1 MTLAVVLGN
10 LCTSGLTLGVG
21 ARAWAPLRAGRTAR
35 MKYPRFVTR
44 VCQRDRAPAR
54 RSALARTPTPSV
66 RVLCRGS
73 LAALLVSIGDGFPA
87 PEDGYELWLRYRL
100 VADTAR
106 LAEYRAAIT
115 ELVVVSGEPT
125 LQVTRDELALGLNG
139 LLGRRVPV
147 ADAPTRDGALVVGT
161 PANSPAIA
169 SLPLAAALREAGPE
183 GFIIRALPVRGRRAI
198 VVAANRDIGV
208 LYGAFHLLRL
218 LQTGEPLAGL
228 DVVSAPRYGLRLLNH
243 WDNLDRTVERG
254 YAGAS
259 LWEWERL
266 PDSGHMRY
274 RDYARANA
282 SIGIN
287 GTVLTNVNANAL
299 ILTPQYLV
307 KVAAL
312 ARVFRPYGIKVY
324 LTARF
329 SAPLELGAT
338 PTADPRDERVRAWWA
353 AKAAEIYRAIPD
365 FGGFVVKANSEGQ
378 PGPQDYQRSHADGA
392 NMLADALAPHG
403 GIVMWRAFVYSNE
416 VPTDRVMQAVD
427 EFEPLDGAF
436 RPNVLIQGKNG
447 PLDFQPREP
456 FHPLFGRMSRT
467 PLLME
472 LQITKEY
479 LGQDTHLVFLAPM
492 WEEVLRADTY
502 ARGPGS
508 DVAGRIRGLAGVSNV
523 GTDRDWSGSDFNQAN
538 WYAFGR
544 LAWDP
549 MLSSAALAEAWV
561 RMTFSND
568 PRVVRPVVAMM
579 LASHEAAVNYMTP
592 LGLAHLMARG
602 HHYGPGPWVTGGRA
616 DQTSVYFH
624 RADSAGIGFDRT
636 ATGSNAVKQYFP
648 PLPERFASRD
658 SVPDALLLWFHKVGW
673 RERLRS
679 GRTLWEELLA
689 RYQAGVDTVRR
700 MQRTWDGLDGLVD
713 ADRFRR
719 VQGVLRIQEAE
730 ARWWRDASV
739 LYWQS
744 FSHLPL
750 PPGYEQPPPAQTLA
764 WYRQLRCPPDPR
776 KPRCEAVTGV
786 P

>member
-1 MTLAVVLGN
+1 MVLAS
-10 LCTSGLTLGVG
+10 CGLLSG
-21 ARAWAPLRAGRTAR
+21 ARRQIA
-35 MKYPRFVTR
+35 
-44 VCQRDRAPAR
+44 
-54 RSALARTPTPSV
+54 
-66 RVLCRGS
+66 
-73 LAALLVSIGDGFPA
+73 A
-87 PEDGYELWLRYRL
+87 PEDGYELWLRYAR

-115 ELVVVSGEPT
+115 ELVVTSGQPT
-125 LQVTRDELALGLNG
+125 MQAARAELALGLSG
-139 LLGRRVPV
+139 LLGRPVPIT
-147 ADAPTRDGALVVGT
+147 DAPTRDGTLIVGT
-161 PANSPAIA
+161 PANAPVIA
-169 SLPLAAALREAGPE
+169 SLPLDAALRDAGPE
-183 GFIIRALPVRGRRAI
+183 GFVIKTLAVGGRRAI
-198 VVAANRDIGV
+198 VLAANRDIGV
-208 LYGAFHLLRL
+208 LYGAFHLLRM
-218 LQTGEPLAGL
+218 LQTSEPLTRL

-243 WDNLDRTVERG
+243 WDNLDGTVERG

-259 LWEWERL
+259 LWEWARL
-266 PDSGHMRY
+266 PDSGHARY

-299 ILTPQYLV
+299 ILTPAYLV

-312 ARVFRPYGIKVY
+312 AGVFRPYGIKVY

-329 SAPLELGAT
+329 SAPIEIGGL
-338 PTADPRDERVRAWWA
+338 PTADPLDARVRAWWA
-353 AKAAEIYRAIPD
+353 AKADEIYRAIPD

-378 PGPQDYQRSHADGA
+378 PGPQDYHRTHAEGA

-416 VPTDRVMQAVD
+416 VSTDRVMQAVD
-427 EFEPLDGAF
+427 EFGPLDGTF
-436 RPNVLIQGKNG
+436 RANVLIQVKNG

-467 PLLME
+467 PLMME
-472 LQITKEY
+472 VQITKEY
-479 LGQDTHLVFLAPM
+479 LGQDTHLVFLAPL

-508 DVAGRIRGLAGVSNV
+508 LVAGSLRGLAGVSNA
-523 GTDRDWSGSDFNQAN
+523 GNDRDWCGSDFNQAN

-549 MLSSAALAEAWV
+549 TLSSTAIAEEWT

-579 LASHEAAVNYMTP
+579 LASREAAVNYMTP
-592 LGLAHLMARG
+592 LGLAHQMARG
-602 HHYGPGPWVTGGRA
+602 HHYGPGPWVTSGRA
-616 DQTSVYFH
+616 DQTSVYFN
-624 RADSAGIGFDRT
+624 RADTAGLGFNRT
-636 ATGSNAVKQYFP
+636 ATGGGSDAVRQYFP
-648 PLPERFASRD
+648 PLRERFASRD
-658 SVPDALLLWFHKVGW
+658 SVPETLLLWFHHVGW
-673 RERLRS
+673 SERLRS
-679 GRTLWEELLA
+679 GRTLWDELL
-689 RYQAGVDTVRR
+689 RHYQAGVDTVRW

-719 VQGVLRIQEAE
+719 VQGFLRIQEAE

-744 FSHLPL
+744 FSHLPF
-750 PPGYEQPPPAQTLA
+750 PPDYEQPPPAHTLA

-776 KPRCEAVTGV
+776 KPRCPA
-786 P
+786 

>member
-1 MTLAVVLGN
+1 MRPLAL
-10 LCTSGLTLGVG
+10 
-21 ARAWAPLRAGRTAR
+21 
-35 MKYPRFVTR
+35 VT
-44 VCQRDRAPAR
+44 V
-54 RSALARTPTPSV
+54 
-66 RVLCRGS
+66 
-73 LAALLVSIGDGFPA
+73 LAACGLLSGAGGHIPA
-87 PEDGYELWLRYRL
+87 PEDGYDLWLRYAR

-106 LAEYRAAIT
+106 LAEYRAAIS
-115 ELVVVSGEPT
+115 ELVLTSGEPT
-125 LQVTRDELALGLNG
+125 MQAARDELARGLNG
-139 LLGRRVPV
+139 LLGRPVPV
-147 ADAPTRDGALVVGT
+147 ADAPTRDGTLVVGT

-183 GFIIRALPVRGRRAI
+183 GFVIRALPLRGRHAI
-198 VVAANRDIGV
+198 VLAANRDIGV
-208 LYGAFHLLRL
+208 LYGVFHLLRL
-218 LQTGEPLAGL
+218 LQTEEPLAAL
-228 DVVSAPRYGLRLLNH
+228 DVVSTPRYGLRLLNH
-243 WDNLDRTVERG
+243 WDNLDGTVERG

-259 LWEWERL
+259 LWEWARL
-266 PDSGHMRY
+266 PDSGHTRY

-287 GTVLTNVNANAL
+287 GTVLTNVNANSAV
-299 ILTPQYLV
+299 LTPAYLV

-329 SAPLELGAT
+329 SAPIEIGGLT
-338 PTADPRDERVRAWWA
+338 TADPLDARVRAWWA
-353 AKAAEIYRAIPD
+353 AKSDEIYRAIPD

-378 PGPQDYQRSHADGA
+378 PGPQDYHRSHADGA

-403 GIVMWRAFVYSNE
+403 GMVMWRAFVYSNA

-427 EFEPLDGAF
+427 EFEPLDARGAF
-436 RPNVLIQGKNG
+436 RTNVLIQAKNG

-456 FHPLFGRMSRT
+456 FHPLFGRMART

-502 ARGPGS
+502 APGPRA
-508 DVAGRIRGLAGVSNV
+508 DVAARIRGLAGVANV
-523 GTDRDWSGSDFNQAN
+523 GSDRDWCGSDFNQAN

-549 MLSSAALAEAWV
+549 TLSSAAIAAEWT
-561 RMTFSND
+561 RMTLSND

-579 LASHEAAVNYMTP
+579 LASREAAVNYMTP
-592 LGLAHLMARG
+592 LGLAHQMARG

-616 DQTSVYFH
+616 DQTSVYFN
-624 RADSAGIGFDRT
+624 RADSIGLGFDRT
-636 ATGSNAVKQYFP
+636 PTGSNAVRQYLP
-648 PLPERFASRD
+648 PLRERFASRD
-658 SVPDALLLWFHKVGW
+658 SVPAALLLWFHHVGW

-689 RYQAGVDTVRR
+689 HYQAGVDTVRWL
-700 MQRTWDGLDGLVD
+700 QRTWDGLDGLVD
-713 ADRFRR
+713 TDRFRR
-719 VQGVLRIQEAE
+719 VQGFLRIQEAE

-750 PPGYEQPPPAQTLA
+750 PPGYEAPGHSLD

-776 KPRCEAVTGV
+776 KPRCDAVTGF
-786 P
+786 

>member
-1 MTLAVVLGN
+1 MP
-10 LCTSGLTLGVG
+10 S
-21 ARAWAPLRAGRTAR
+21 RE
-35 MKYPRFVTR
+35 FTR
-44 VCQRDRAPAR
+44 VNRCVPRSRQVPSRGLSRVIDATRPLALIAVPA
-54 RSALARTPTPSV
+54 SCALV
-66 RVLCRGS
+66 
-73 LAALLVSIGDGFPA
+73 LAALLRMPA
-87 PEDGYELWLRYRL
+87 VDDGYDLWLRYRL

-106 LAEYRAAIT
+106 LVEYRAAIT
-115 ELVVVSGEPT
+115 ELVVRSGEPT
-125 LQVTRDELALGLNG
+125 MQVARDELALGLNG

-161 PANSPAIA
+161 PANSPDIA

-183 GFIIRALPVRGRRAI
+183 GFVIRALPVRGRRAI

-218 LQTGEPLAGL
+218 LQTGEPLAGV
-228 DVVSAPRYGLRLLNH
+228 DVVSAPRYSLRLLNH
-243 WDNLDRTVERG
+243 WDNLDRSVERG

-259 LWEWERL
+259 LWEWARL
-266 PDSGHMRY
+266 PDSISPRY

-299 ILTPQYLV
+299 ILTPAYLV

-338 PTADPRDERVRAWWA
+338 PTADPRDARVRAWWA
-353 AKAAEIYRAIPD
+353 AKADEIYRAIPD

-392 NMLADALAPHG
+392 NMLADALAPYG

-427 EFEPLDGAF
+427 EFEPLDTAF
-436 RPNVLIQGKNG
+436 HNNVLIQVKNG

-456 FHPLFGRMSRT
+456 FHPLFGRMQRT
-467 PLLME
+467 PLMME
-472 LQITKEY
+472 MQITKEY

-523 GTDRDWSGSDFNQAN
+523 GSDRDWCGSDFNQAN

-549 MLSSAALAEAWV
+549 TLSSAAIAEAWV

-568 PRVVRPVVAMM
+568 PQVVRPVVTMM
-579 LASHEAAVNYMTP
+579 LASREAAVNYMTP
-592 LGLAHLMARG
+592 LGLTHLMARG

-636 ATGSNAVKQYFP
+636 ASGSDAVRQYFP
-648 PLPERFASRD
+648 PLRERFASRD
-658 SVPDALLLWFHKVGW
+658 SVPEALLLWFHHVGW
-673 RERLRS
+673 GERLRS
-679 GRTLWEELLA
+679 GRTLWDELLV
-689 RYQAGVDTVRR
+689 RYQTGVDTVRWMR
-700 MQRTWDGLDGLVD
+700 RTWDGLETRVDG
-713 ADRFRR
+713 DRFGR
-719 VQGVLRIQEAE
+719 VQNFLRIQEAE
-730 ARWWRDASV
+730 APWWRDASV

-744 FSHLPL
+744 FSHLPV
-750 PPGYEQPPPAQTLA
+750 PPGYEQPPPAHSLA

-776 KPRCEAVTGV
+776 KPRCPALTDMR
-786 P
+786 

>member
-1 MTLAVVLGN
+1 MKIRWVGLASVLVS
-10 LCTSGLTLGVG
+10 CGLLAG
-21 ARAWAPLRAGRTAR
+21 AREPNH
-35 MKYPRFVTR
+35 
-44 VCQRDRAPAR
+44 
-54 RSALARTPTPSV
+54 
-66 RVLCRGS
+66 
-73 LAALLVSIGDGFPA
+73 A
-87 PEDGYELWLRYRL
+87 PEDGYELWLRYAR
-100 VADTAR
+100 VDDTAR
-106 LAEYRAAIT
+106 LGEYRAAIR
-115 ELVVVSGEPT
+115 ELVLTPREPT
-125 LQVTRDELALGLNG
+125 IQAARDELVLGLNG
-139 LLGRRVPV
+139 LLGRPVPV
-147 ADAPTRDGALVVGT
+147 ADAPTRDGTLVVGT

-169 SLPLAAALREAGPE
+169 ALPLAAALREAGPE
-183 GFIIRALPVRGRRAI
+183 GFVIRALPVRGRHAI

-218 LQTGEPLAGL
+218 LQTEAPLAAL

-243 WDNLDRTVERG
+243 WDNLNGTVERG

-259 LWEWERL
+259 LWEWASL
-266 PDSGHMRY
+266 PDSGHTRY

-299 ILTPQYLV
+299 ILTPAYLV

-329 SAPLELGAT
+329 SAPIEIGGLPKG
-338 PTADPRDERVRAWWA
+338 DPLDARVRAWWA
-353 AKAAEIYRAIPD
+353 AKADEIYRAIPD

-378 PGPQDYQRSHADGA
+378 PGPQDYHRTHADGA

-403 GIVMWRAFVYSNE
+403 GMVMWRAFVYSSE

-427 EFEPLDGAF
+427 EFEPLDDAF
-436 RPNVLIQGKNG
+436 RTNVLIQVKNG

-456 FHPLFGRMSRT
+456 FHPLFGRMSHT

-479 LGQDTHLVFLAPM
+479 LGQDTHLVFLAPL
-492 WEEVLRADTY
+492 WEEVLHADTY
-502 ARGPGS
+502 AHGPAGEGGS
-508 DVAGRIRGLAGVSNV
+508 GVAARIRGLAGVSNV
-523 GTDRDWSGSDFNQAN
+523 GNDRDWCGSDFNQAN

-549 MLSSAALAEAWV
+549 MLSSATIAAEWT
-561 RMTFSND
+561 RMTLSND

-579 LASHEAAVNYMTP
+579 LASREAAVNYMTP
-592 LGLAHLMARG
+592 LGLAHQMERG

-616 DQTSVYFH
+616 DQTSVYFN
-624 RADSAGIGFDRT
+624 RADSIGLGFDRT
-636 ATGSNAVKQYFP
+636 PTGSNAVRQYLP
-648 PLPERFASRD
+648 PLLERFASRD
-658 SVPDALLLWFHKVGW
+658 SVPDNLLLWFHHVGW

-679 GRTLWEELLA
+679 GRTLWEDLLA
-689 RYQAGVDTVRR
+689 HYQAGVDTVRW

-713 ADRFRR
+713 ASRFRR
-719 VQGVLRIQEAE
+719 VQGFLRIQETE

-750 PPGYEQPPPAQTLA
+750 PPGYEAAGHLLD
-764 WYRQLRCPPDPR
+764 WYRQLRCPLDPR
-776 KPRCEAVTGV
+776 KPRCDAVTGF
-786 P
+786 